1 MSDSLAPPRLLGPVE
16 VRELAARLDIRP
28 TKQRGQN
35 FVIDANTVRRIVR
48 ESGVVDG
55 EVVLEVGPGLGSL
68 TLALLDVGA
77 DVTAIEVDKALA
89 DELPATI
96 ATFAPDHTDRLRVV
110 LADALAVT
118 EIPGPAPRALVANL
132 PYNIS
137 VPVLLHLMALLPS
150 LEHGLVMVQSEVAD
164 RLAAPPGSKTYG
176 VPSAKAAWYADVR
189 RAGAIGRNVFWPA
202 PNVDSGLVA
211 WTHRP
216 PPTDQ
221 VTREKVFAVI
231 DAAFAQRR
239 KVLRGVLRGIA
250 GSAEAAEAALVSVGI
265 DPLTRGESLGIDE
278 FVAIAIAIDQQGAGQ

>member
-1 MSDSLAPPRLLGPVE
+1 MPDTSAPRLLGPVE
-16 VRELAARLDIRP
+16 VRELAARLDLRP

-48 ESGVVDG
+48 ESGVAEG

-77 DVTAIEVDKALA
+77 EVTAIEVDKTLA

-96 ATFAPDHTDRLRVV
+96 AVFAPGHVDKLRVV

-118 EIPGPAPRALVANL
+118 EIPGPPPQALVANL

-150 LEHGLVMVQSEVAD
+150 LEHGLVMVQAEVAD

-211 WTHRP
+211 WKRRE

-221 VTREKVFAVI
+221 VTREQVFAVI

-250 GSAEAAEAALVSVGI
+250 GSAEAAESALRAVGI

-278 FVAIAIAIDQQGAGQ
+278 FVAIAIALDQQGAAQ